1 MHFAEMIETLT
12 NPYVIDPASEIV
24 LTAGLE
30 VVHAVLLALHGRGQS
45 SVIGSYF
52 LATGRLTSLDH
63 TLQRFCREYIY
74 IYIYIYSFFFNGSDM
89 KNNCILYFI
98 LFAKDVLNFWY

>member
-12 NPYVIDPASEIV
+12 NPYVIDPSSEIV

-30 VVHAVLLALHGRGQS
+30 VVHALLLALHGRGQS
-45 SVIGSYF
+45 AVIGSYF

-63 TLQRFCREYIY
+63 TLQRFC
-74 IYIYIYSFFFNGSDM
+74 
-89 KNNCILYFI
+89 
-98 LFAKDVLNFWY
+98 